1 MTLKKILLQSTEA
14 VKASTIT
21 GAIWLLWSVLRL
33 FILDDN
39 IQFFLSICLGVLFF
53 IVPIVNHV
61 GIFLAIRRHNNQIH
75 NAVSGQ
81 NLSALYKREKKAAKD
96 VFTVV
101 VVLLIFLTPVLVVN
115 MFQEI
120 LHENFEVMYAWSTS
134 ILFINS
140 SINPVI
146 YFVRNEEIRDAIRT
160 MMRF

>member
-1 MTLKKILLQSTEA
+1 M
-14 VKASTIT
+14 
-21 GAIWLLWSVLRL
+21 
-33 FILDDN
+33 DDN

-53 IVPIVNHV
+53 IVPIVNYV

-81 NLSALYKREKKAAKD
+81 NSSALYRREKKAAKD

-101 VVLLIFLTPVLVVN
+101 IVLLIFLTPVLVVN

-146 YFVRNEEIRDAIRT
+146 YFVRNGEIRDAIRT
-160 MMRF
+160 MIRF

>member
-1 MTLKKILLQSTEA
+1 MTLKILLQSTEA
-14 VKASTIT
+14 VKASIIT
-21 GAIWLLWSVLRL
+21 GTIWLLCSLLRL

-53 IVPIVNHV
+53 IVPIVNYV

-75 NAVSGQ
+75 NAVSVQ
-81 NLSALYKREKKAAKD
+81 NLSALYRREKKAAKD
-96 VFTVV
+96 VFTVII
-101 VVLLIFLTPVLVVN
+101 VLLIFLTPVLVVN

-146 YFVRNEEIRDAIRT
+146 YFVRNGEIRDAIRT